1 MWVFAEG
8 FQLLISVEH
17 VASTM
22 IDSVGL
28 YSLLFAV
35 VSVFGSGGPSTKSTS
50 EFCVACPCPDGLMQY
65 ETQEGG

>member
-17 VASTM
+17 VASTLV
-22 IDSVGL
+22 DLVDW

-35 VSVFGSGGPSTKSTS
+35 VSVNRQII
-50 EFCVACPCPDGLMQY
+50 ACWMTFLLNKLVVG
-65 ETQEGG
+65 